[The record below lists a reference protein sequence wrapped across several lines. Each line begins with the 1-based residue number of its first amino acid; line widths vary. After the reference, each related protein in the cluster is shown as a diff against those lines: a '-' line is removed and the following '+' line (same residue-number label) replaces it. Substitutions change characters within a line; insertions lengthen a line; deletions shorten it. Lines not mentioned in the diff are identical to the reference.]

1 MSPTAA
7 AQMAL
12 SRDEDSFTELPS
24 NDIFVQK
31 NCKTGKINGV
41 VGTEVLLHIF
51 LLQKGY
57 RLVICECFGT
67 VEQCFEF
74 FFYNLTLPG
83 TQSYVASVSFRHSIK
98 NPAHKDFPDIVHTFS
113 IKYEMKVVHD
123 PCKLGAK
130 KIFI

>member
-41 VGTEVLLHIF
+41 VGTEILLNIF

-67 VEQCFEF
+67 VKQCFEF
-74 FFYNLTLPG
+74 FFLQFDVARYSILCCLRLLP
-83 TQSYVASVSFRHSIK
+83 S
-98 NPAHKDFPDIVHTFS
+98 
-113 IKYEMKVVHD
+113 
-123 PCKLGAK
+123 
-130 KIFI
+130 